1 MGLFGSNRNN
11 EPTALTIPGVGGG
24 ISQEQMAMFGQA
36 AQDSGLAAMG
46 MNMMNEMTGGVNTE
60 EVELMYHL
68 MARHPNEADLFLA
81 EYAKRTG
88 ASKPGINLL

>member
-36 AQDSGLAAMG
+36 AQDSGLPLW
-46 MNMMNEMTGGVNTE
+46 E
-60 EVELMYHL
+60 
-68 MARHPNEADLFLA
+68 
-81 EYAKRTG
+81 
-88 ASKPGINLL
+88 